1 MIWRF
6 VRNVLKTG
14 QQVPPWVP
22 AFKKVIYVLSF
33 LALFFI
39 IIQSG
44 LRWQIPTF
52 LAVAIA
58 ILDYIVF
65 ASYLADAGLNFYFT
79 FPKRQYLRNYWLDI
93 LVFIPLI
100 LTITTPRAGIGF
112 IIVRHVII
120 LIQAFTRTRK
130 FSNLLRNIR
139 LNTAQIVALSFVA
152 TILLGTILLTFP
164 SATTDGQG
172 TTFIDAL
179 FTATSATCVTGLIV
193 QDTPTY
199 FTTFGQLI
207 ILTLIQLGG
216 LGIMMYS
223 AFFALLFG
231 KFTLGQKQMVQEM
244 MDEDRDVLTM
254 IIYIFKMTVV
264 VESAGVLLLFLRWIF
279 QFHDFGK
286 TLYLSVF
293 HSISAFCN
301 AGFSLFTNSL
311 EDFANDPVVNSVI
324 MALIVLGGIGFIV
337 IYEITHR
344 LQRTHRRLSTHTKLV
359 LVTTTILI
367 ISGFLFFF
375 FVEFDGA
382 LLQLPLTGKVW
393 SALFLSVTPRTA
405 GFNTIPIVGCSAIT
419 ITLLIFLMFIGASP
433 GSTGGGVKTSTFA
446 ILLLSLKSIFK
457 GKEDIQIF
465 NRTVLYSVLYKAIA
479 LVVASFLLVFS
490 VFLVLLAV
498 ETKPFLPLLFE
509 TISAFGTVGL
519 SMGITNSLTPG
530 GKLLIILLMYA
541 GRIGPLTLGFALMRS
556 ARLDKVR
563 YPEAKVLI
571 G

>member
-1 MIWRF
+1 MRWRF
-6 VRNVLKTG
+6 LRGVLKTG
-14 QQVPPWVP
+14 KKVPGWVP
-22 AFKKVIYVLSF
+22 RFKKIVYAVSF

-44 LRWQIPTF
+44 LRWRLPELLVVMVT
-52 LAVAIA
+52 

-65 ASYLADAGLNFYFT
+65 VSYCADAGLNFYFT
-79 FPKRQYLRNYWLDI
+79 FPKRDYLRTYWLDI

-100 LTITTPRAGIGF
+100 LTITSPRAGIGF
-112 IIVRHVII
+112 IVIRHIII
-120 LIQAFTRTRK
+120 LVQAFSRTRK
-130 FSNLLRNIR
+130 FSNLLRNVR
-139 LNTAQIVALSFVA
+139 LNTAQIVALSFLA

-164 SATTDGQG
+164 SATQDGQG
-172 TTFIDAL
+172 TTFVDAL

-193 QDTPTY
+193 QDTPAY

-244 MDEDRDVLTM
+244 IDEDRNILTM
-254 IIYIFKMTVV
+254 ITYIFRMTII
-264 VESAGVLLLFLRWIF
+264 VEGTGALLLFLRWIF
-279 QFHDFGK
+279 QFKSLGK
-286 TLYLSVF
+286 TLYLSLF
-293 HSISAFCN
+293 HAISAFCN
-301 AGFSLFTNSL
+301 AGFSLFSNSL
-311 EDFANDPVVNSVI
+311 EDYASDPVVNSVI
-324 MALIVLGGIGFIV
+324 MTLIGLGGIGFIV
-337 IYEITHR
+337 IYEVS
-344 LQRTHRRLSTHTKLV
+344 QRFRHTRHRLSTHTKLV
-359 LVTTTILI
+359 LVMSSILLI
-367 ISGFLFFF
+367 GGFLIFFF
-375 FVEFDGA
+375 MEFDHG
-382 LLQLPLTGKVW
+382 LLGLPLIGKVW

-405 GFNTIPIVGCSAIT
+405 GFNTIPIAGCSMIT
-419 ITLLIFLMFIGASP
+419 LTLLIFLMFIGASP
-433 GSTGGGVKTSTFA
+433 GSTGGGVKTSTFG

-457 GKEDIQIF
+457 GKEDIQVF
-465 NRTVLYSVLYKAIA
+465 NRTILYSVLYKAIA
-479 LVVASFLLVFS
+479 LVVASSLLVFS
-490 VFLVLLAV
+490 VFLVLLAT
-498 ETKPFLPLLFE
+498 EGKPFLPLLFE
-509 TISAFGTVGL
+509 TVSAFGTVGL

-556 ARLDKVR
+556 ARQDKVR